1 MKLPRLI
8 SLIGIIATLLAVTV
22 IGGGASSHREA
33 PLIGQDPA
41 ADNTDVYMFVS
52 PDKTDTVTLIA
63 NFYPFQAP
71 YGGPNFY
78 RFGDDVM
85 YMLNVDNDG
94 DALADIQY
102 RFRFTTR
109 LRNPGTFLYNTGPIT
124 SLDDPNWNLFQ
135 TYDVSR
141 VEYDDM
147 GNVSK
152 ETVIGGYLKS
162 PPVNV
167 GPKST
172 PNYEALAAQ
181 AVFKTTEGSTVFAGQ
196 RDDPFFV
203 ELGGLFDLL
212 TIRKLP
218 GNAGGGVDGL
228 AGQNVMTIAIQV
240 PKALLSASGAL
251 PSGASDPNA
260 VIGFWSTTARQ
271 RTRVLPGESYP
282 GLGGEW
288 TQVSRLGMPLVN
300 EVVVPLGFKDVFNGS
315 QPKDD
320 IPRFAGPVVD
330 PELAKLLNALYQI
343 KVPPAPRNDIVA
355 VFATGVKDLNQP
367 ANVKAAEMMRLNMM
381 VPVSARPDR
390 LGVLGGDLQGF
401 PNGRRLA
408 DDVTDIELRVVA
420 GVLVDGFNIAPNNQ
434 LGDGVD
440 ANDAPF
446 LPAFPY
452 VGTPWPGFR

>member
-1 MKLPRLI
+1 MRLSRLA
-8 SLIGIIATLLAVTV
+8 SLIGIAAMLFALTAL
-22 IGGGASSHREA
+22 GGGASSHREA
-33 PLIGQDPA
+33 PLISQDPA
-41 ADNTDVYMFVS
+41 ADNTDIYLFRS
-52 PDKTDTVTLIA
+52 PDRPDTVTLIA

-78 RFGDDVM
+78 RFADDVM
-85 YMLNVDNDG
+85 YMLNIDNDG
-94 DALADIQY
+94 DAVQDIQY
-102 RFRFTTR
+102 RFRFRTQ
-109 LRNPGTFLYNTGPIT
+109 LRNPNTFLYNTGPIT
-124 SLDDPNWNLFQ
+124 SLDDQDWNLFQ

-141 VEYDDM
+141 VEFDNDGKVM
-147 GNVSK
+147 K

-172 PNYEALAAQ
+172 PNYEALAAG
-181 AVFKTTEGSTVFAGQ
+181 AVWTTTEGSRVFAGQ

-218 GNAGGGVDGL
+218 GNMGGGVDGL
-228 AGQNVMTIAIQV
+228 AGHNVMTIAMQV
-240 PKALLSASGAL
+240 PMTRLTANGAAPASASDA
-251 PSGASDPNA
+251 NA
-260 VIGFWSTTARQ
+260 VIGYWSTTARQ
-271 RTRVLPGESYP
+271 RARVLPGESYS
-282 GLGGEW
+282 GAGGEW

-300 EVVVPLGFKDVFNGS
+300 EVVVPLGFKDIFNGS

-330 PELAKLLNALYQI
+330 PELARLLNALYQV
-343 KVPPAPRNDIVA
+343 KVPPAPRNDIVT
-355 VFATGVKDLNQP
+355 VFATGVPGLNQP

-381 VPVSARPDR
+381 TPVAANPSR
-390 LGVLGGDLQGF
+390 LGVLGNDLQGF

-420 GVLVDGFNIAPNNQ
+420 GVLVDGFNIEPNNQ

-440 ANDAPF
+440 ANDVPF
-446 LPAFPY
+446 LPNFPY
-452 VGTPWPGFR
+452 VGTPHPGYK